1 MLTKTKERQRMKVVW
16 GKFPKKKKCILS
28 SLQIINKTMM
38 TFPPFCQ
45 LFFLTLEE
53 NKVKL
58 QMKRWKNIAHF

>member
-1 MLTKTKERQRMKVVW
+1 MLTKTNERQRTKVVW
-16 GKFPKKKKCILS
+16 RKFSPKKKSVLS